1 MTLFLVAI
9 FFVLLD
15 QGLKVFALAGLAGEK
30 ISLIKGLLA
39 FDLTKNPY
47 MAFSLPLAGF
57 WLNIAILLTLALI
70 LAIILKDCRR
80 HSINSAFLF
89 FIFLGGLS
97 NLIDRLR
104 FGYVIDYLD
113 LSYFTVFNLAD
124 AMVTFGVLALFYF
137 NFKEIL
143 AKNVKNPG

>member
-15 QGLKVFALAGLAGEK
+15 QELKVFALAGLAGGK

-39 FDLTKNPY
+39 FNLTKNPY
-47 MAFSLPLAGF
+47 IAFSLPLAGF
-57 WLNIAILLTLALI
+57 WLNLGIFLILAFI
-70 LAIILKDCRR
+70 LAIILKNCRR
-80 HSINSAFLF
+80 PGLNSAFLF

-124 AMVTFGVLALFYF
+124 AMITFGVLALFYF
-137 NFKEIL
+137 NFREVL